1 MENSIRPGQLLNV
14 KDEREFKL
22 WLKFILSVHNNG
34 GNTDK
39 PIEILWQSVKAA
51 TKPRK

>member
-1 MENSIRPGQLLNV
+1 MGNSIRTGQLLNV

-22 WLKFILSVHNNG
+22 WLKFILSVHDNG

-39 PIEILWQSVKAA
+39 PIEILWQSVKEA
-51 TKPRK
+51 TKQRK